1 MHPGFSAVKPLSPP
15 LQEAKFGGLGEGTY
29 PVLVRSRDPLLTT
42 AEWWL
47 IAGAVAVAA
56 SGLAVY
62 AVQNQPRARV
72 VRAARAEIGRCDAA
86 RYASASGG
94 RMPAGTSW
102 CGIFALW
109 SLRKARVTDWDW
121 EWNVGFTSRLQR
133 TTNPQPG
140 DIAYRQ
146 YPFQHQAIVERVYG
160 GRVVTIN
167 GNSDNGCVVRK
178 DDPLSAWTAF
188 FSIDP
193 MILAVRGVGSLK
205 LAA

>member
-1 MHPGFSAVKPLSPP
+1 M
-15 LQEAKFGGLGEGTY
+15 
-29 PVLVRSRDPLLTT
+29 LVRPRDSLLTT
-42 AEWWL
+42 TEWWF
-47 IAGAVAVAA
+47 IAGSIAVAA

-109 SLRKARVTDWDW
+109 SLRKAGVTDWDW

-133 TTNPQPG
+133 TTHPQPG

-193 MILAVRGVGSLK
+193 MILETLGAGVRK